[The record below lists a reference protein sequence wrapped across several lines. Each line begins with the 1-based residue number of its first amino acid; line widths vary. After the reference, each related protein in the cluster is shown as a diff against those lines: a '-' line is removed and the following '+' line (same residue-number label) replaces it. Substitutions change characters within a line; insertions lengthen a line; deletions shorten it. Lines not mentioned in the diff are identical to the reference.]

1 MDASIKQTTILL
13 LRYCHESEIS
23 QRRTQKYGFFYLERQ
38 IPERQARQFLTVK
51 KLTQRENLVFIPKK
65 EVCFE
70 RILSKHT
77 SLYIEGLERYSDS
90 GVYLGYSYD
99 FYKAT
104 YLFNSQS
111 SRLKIYGTQLSAKE
125 LLYLVKGFPFLII
138 TKE

>member
-1 MDASIKQTTILL
+1 MSQEY
-13 LRYCHESEIS
+13 LRKELK
-23 QRRTQKYGFFYLERQ
+23 KYGFFYLEGQ

-104 YLFNSQS
+104 YLFNSQP

-138 TKE
+138 AKE

>member
-1 MDASIKQTTILL
+1 MNQKYLKEEL
-13 LRYCHESEIS
+13 K
-23 QRRTQKYGFFYLERQ
+23 KYGFFYLERQ

-65 EVCFE
+65 VVCFE

>member
-1 MDASIKQTTILL
+1 MNQKYLKEEL
-13 LRYCHESEIS
+13 K
-23 QRRTQKYGFFYLERQ
+23 KYGFFYLERQ

>member
-1 MDASIKQTTILL
+1 MSQEY
-13 LRYCHESEIS
+13 LRKELK
-23 QRRTQKYGFFYLERQ
+23 KYGFFYLEGQ

-70 RILSKHT
+70 RMLSKYT

-90 GVYLGYSYD
+90 GVYLGYTYN

-104 YLFNSQS
+104 YLFNSQPR
-111 SRLKIYGTQLSAKE
+111 RLKIYGTQLSARE
-125 LLYLVKGFPFLII
+125 LLYQLKGFSFLRIE
-138 TKE
+138 KE

>member
-65 EVCFE
+65 KSVLNEFFLNTPVF
-70 RILSKHT
+70 ILK
-77 SLYIEGLERYSDS
+77 D
-90 GVYLGYSYD
+90 
-99 FYKAT
+99 
-104 YLFNSQS
+104 
-111 SRLKIYGTQLSAKE
+111 
-125 LLYLVKGFPFLII
+125 
-138 TKE
+138 

>member
-1 MDASIKQTTILL
+1 MNQKYLKEEL
-13 LRYCHESEIS
+13 K
-23 QRRTQKYGFFYLERQ
+23 KYGFFYLERQ

-104 YLFNSQS
+104 YIFNSQS

>member
-1 MDASIKQTTILL
+1 MNQEYLKDELK
-13 LRYCHESEIS
+13 
-23 QRRTQKYGFFYLERQ
+23 KYGFFYLEGQ
-38 IPERQARQFLTVK
+38 IPERQSRQFLTVK

-70 RILSKHT
+70 RILSNHT
-77 SLYIEGLERYSDS
+77 SLYIEGLEHYSDS

-104 YLFNSQS
+104 YLFNSQP

-138 TKE
+138 AKE

>member
-1 MDASIKQTTILL
+1 MNQEYLKEELK
-13 LRYCHESEIS
+13 
-23 QRRTQKYGFFYLERQ
+23 KYGFFYLEGQ

-104 YLFNSQS
+104 YLFNSQP

-138 TKE
+138 AKE

>member
-1 MDASIKQTTILL
+1 MNQKYLKEEL
-13 LRYCHESEIS
+13 K
-23 QRRTQKYGFFYLERQ
+23 KYGFFYLERQ

-51 KLTQRENLVFIPKK
+51 KLTQRENLVFILK

>member
-1 MDASIKQTTILL
+1 MN
-13 LRYCHESEIS
+13 
-23 QRRTQKYGFFYLERQ
+23 QKYLKEELKKNGFFYLERQ

>member
-1 MDASIKQTTILL
+1 MNQEYLKDELK
-13 LRYCHESEIS
+13 
-23 QRRTQKYGFFYLERQ
+23 KYGFVYLEGQ

-70 RILSKHT
+70 RILSNHT
-77 SLYIEGLERYSDS
+77 SLYIEGLEHYSDS

-104 YLFNSQS
+104 YLFNSQP

-138 TKE
+138 AKE

>member
-1 MDASIKQTTILL
+1 MNQKYLKEEL
-13 LRYCHESEIS
+13 K
-23 QRRTQKYGFFYLERQ
+23 KYGFFYLEGQ
-38 IPERQARQFLTVK
+38 ISERQARQFLTVK

-70 RILSKHT
+70 RILSKYT

-104 YLFNSQS
+104 YLFNSQP

-138 TKE
+138 AKE

>member
-1 MDASIKQTTILL
+1 MSQEY
-13 LRYCHESEIS
+13 LRKELK
-23 QRRTQKYGFFYLERQ
+23 KYGFFYLEGQ

-70 RILSKHT
+70 RMLSKYT

-90 GVYLGYSYD
+90 GVYLGYTYD

-104 YLFNSQS
+104 YLFNSQPR
-111 SRLKIYGTQLSAKE
+111 RLKNLWHTAFSKRTPLSI
-125 LLYLVKGFPFLII
+125 KGVLFF
-138 TKE
+138 KNRKGVNQ

>member
-1 MDASIKQTTILL
+1 MNQEYLKEELK
-13 LRYCHESEIS
+13 
-23 QRRTQKYGFFYLERQ
+23 KYGFFYLEGQ
-38 IPERQARQFLTVK
+38 IPERQAWQFLTVK

-104 YLFNSQS
+104 YLFNSQP

-138 TKE
+138 AKE

>member
-1 MDASIKQTTILL
+1 MSQEY
-13 LRYCHESEIS
+13 LRKELK
-23 QRRTQKYGFFYLERQ
+23 KYGFFYLEGQ

-70 RILSKHT
+70 RMLSKYT

-90 GVYLGYSYD
+90 GVYLGYTYD

-104 YLFNSQS
+104 YLFNSQPR
-111 SRLKIYGTQLSAKE
+111 RLKIYGTQLSARE
-125 LLYLVKGFPFLII
+125 LLYQLKGFSFLRIE
-138 TKE
+138 KE

>member
-1 MDASIKQTTILL
+1 MNQEYLKEELK
-13 LRYCHESEIS
+13 
-23 QRRTQKYGFFYLERQ
+23 KYGFFYLEGQ

-90 GVYLGYSYD
+90 CVYLGYSYD

-104 YLFNSQS
+104 YLFNSQP

-138 TKE
+138 AKE

>member
-1 MDASIKQTTILL
+1 MNQKYLKEEL
-13 LRYCHESEIS
+13 K
-23 QRRTQKYGFFYLERQ
+23 KYGFLYLEGQ

-70 RILSKHT
+70 RILSNHT
-77 SLYIEGLERYSDS
+77 SLYIEGLEHYSDS

-104 YLFNSQS
+104 YLFNSQP

-138 TKE
+138 AKE

>member
-1 MDASIKQTTILL
+1 MNQKYLKEEL
-13 LRYCHESEIS
+13 K
-23 QRRTQKYGFFYLERQ
+23 KYGFFYLEGQ
-38 IPERQARQFLTVK
+38 IPERQARKFLTVK

>member
-1 MDASIKQTTILL
+1 MNQEYLKEELK
-13 LRYCHESEIS
+13 
-23 QRRTQKYGFFYLERQ
+23 KYGFFYLEGQ

-65 EVCFE
+65 EACFE
-70 RILSKHT
+70 RILSNHT
-77 SLYIEGLERYSDS
+77 SLYIEGLEHYSDS

-104 YLFNSQS
+104 YLFNSQP

>member
-1 MDASIKQTTILL
+1 MNQQKLKEILQD
-13 LRYCHESEIS
+13 R
-23 QRRTQKYGFFYLERQ
+23 YGFICLEGC
-38 IPERQARQFLTVK
+38 IPERQALQFLTVK
-51 KLTQRENLVFIPKK
+51 KMTQRDDLVFIPKK

-77 SLYIEGLERYSDS
+77 SLYIEGLERYNDS

-104 YLFNSQS
+104 YLFNSQP
-111 SRLKIYGTQLSAKE
+111 SRLKIYGTQLSEKE

-138 TKE
+138 AKE

>member
-1 MDASIKQTTILL
+1 MNQEYLKDELK
-13 LRYCHESEIS
+13 
-23 QRRTQKYGFFYLERQ
+23 KYGFFYLEGQ

-70 RILSKHT
+70 RILSNHT
-77 SLYIEGLERYSDS
+77 SLYIEGLEHYSDS

-104 YLFNSQS
+104 YLFNSQP

-138 TKE
+138 AKE

>member
-1 MDASIKQTTILL
+1 MNQKYLKEEL
-13 LRYCHESEIS
+13 K
-23 QRRTQKYGFFYLERQ
+23 KYGFLYLEGQ

-104 YLFNSQS
+104 YLFNSQP

-138 TKE
+138 AKE

>member
-1 MDASIKQTTILL
+1 MNQKYLKEEL
-13 LRYCHESEIS
+13 K
-23 QRRTQKYGFFYLERQ
+23 KYGFFYLEGQ

-77 SLYIEGLERYSDS
+77 SLYIEGLERYSDF

-104 YLFNSQS
+104 YLFNSQP

-138 TKE
+138 AKE